1 MAVCF
6 DIGKYLSV
14 SGVVCVFTPYRV
26 TAIEKLPWRSGPNR
40 HRLSQQAGMP
50 AVGLGGAGGLY
61 KPGRKSVAVGA
72 GLWLGVKINGRAH
85 NLGQT

>member
-6 DIGKYLSV
+6 DIGKYLSG
-14 SGVVCVFTPYRV
+14 SSVVCVPPPDRKTTMEIRPQPTPPF
-26 TAIEKLPWRSGPNR
+26 A
-40 HRLSQQAGMP
+40 MP
-50 AVGLGGAGGLY
+50 AVGPGGGAGGLY